1 MYQKHFNL
9 LEMPFKI
16 TPDPRFL
23 YMTPQHRE
31 AIGKCEYNI
40 KERGGLV
47 VIYGAIGMGKTT
59 IARHLY
65 DSLRDEPN
73 YEVAQLITPALKTET
88 AFLRA
93 IMEEFGAPLK
103 RSYALSLSGF
113 QDYILEQKETG
124 KNLVLIVDE
133 AQKLNMRMMDVL
145 HTLLNFESNTEKFLQ
160 IVLIGQLE
168 LADAVDR
175 NPAIK
180 SRVAAFAPLKKL
192 TVDDANEMI
201 AFRWNIASNGK
212 SSHPFNDKA
221 LEAIYML
228 SGGLPREIN
237 KLCHESLLS
246 AFDGSVTAVDANMV
260 IDAAKEL
267 RLSNEDEEE

>member
-1 MYQKHFNL
+1 MYQTYFNL
-9 LEMPFKI
+9 VEMPFKI

-73 YEVAQLITPALKTET
+73 YKVAQLITPALKTET

-93 IMEEFGAPLK
+93 IMEEFDAPLK

-113 QDYILEQKETG
+113 QDYILEAKEKG
-124 KNLVLIVDE
+124 QNLVLIVDE
-133 AQKLNMRMMDVL
+133 AQKLNMRMLDVL

-168 LADAVDR
+168 LAGIIDR
-175 NPAIK
+175 IPAIK
-180 SRVAAFAPLKKL
+180 SRVAAFAPLENL
-192 TVDDANEMI
+192 NSDDTNEMI

-221 LEAIYML
+221 LEAIFQL
-228 SGGLPREIN
+228 SNGLPREIN
-237 KLCHESLLS
+237 KLCNESLLS
-246 AFDGSVTAVDANMV
+246 AYDAQEKAIDANMV

-267 RLSNEDEEE
+267 RLSSKEIA